1 MPSTSKIDKL
11 LNNWLQEGN
20 SAHQRGDLKQAEKY
34 YLKILEVLPEH
45 QDIRIFIGLV
55 YLAQSNFSKSEK
67 AFKKVLHLNPNN
79 HVASCHLGS
88 SYLQSG
94 KTGDAIDQYRKT
106 IELKSDYADAY
117 YNLGVAYQNSN
128 EVDLAIKSYEREVNI
143 RPDAS
148 LSLNNLGLMYSEKGR
163 LRDAKGCFER
173 LVKREPENVSL
184 LLNLAQCLY
193 KLKETGRAVEVYERI
208 TDLRPELVEALNHL
222 GACYNRLGRYEE
234 AMNCFQS
241 VLNKETD
248 HYEAQFNLANTYQEQ
263 DRIDEALSIY
273 KRIKD
278 MKPSPLYY
286 INYYN
291 ALMKCGLYA
300 DAQALISEGSER
312 FSESTEQHVVS
323 HLTLPRIYTDE
334 EHIKKTR
341 EKFSDGL
348 AALWNKYERG
358 QIPDAELLE
367 VLDQRNNFPLSYQGE
382 DDKKLLSDYGELHS
396 QLVDKLEPQ
405 RGRERV
411 FHFNNHKRIRVAYIS
426 PNFRNHTVSKI
437 MSGFVKYAD
446 RTRFEVFTYYI
457 GPKIENFT
465 NWFQRDSEHFYH
477 LNMSMDDIEKRTMHD
492 EIDILFLADIG
503 MSPIMSALAARR
515 LAPVQCTTWNHPVT
529 SGYPNIDYFVSSE
542 SMEPKN
548 SNAFYS
554 EKLIMLKGIGIPFPF
569 LPPSTSDKGRQ
580 SFNIP
585 EEKLIYISSQSLFKY
600 LPQYD
605 EVYPNILKEV
615 PDSIAVFIEDKH
627 EGMTKLFAERLK
639 SAFESVG
646 VDFESRCIFLPR
658 LSHDDFQR
666 VHCLSD
672 VFLDSIPWSA
682 GSSILEVWCTTP
694 IPSVTRP
701 GKFMRER
708 HMYSMMKV
716 LGLDD
721 YIAQTT
727 DDYINIAVK
736 LGKDRDLNWQIRQQI
751 DENKSRLYENREIVQ
766 QLEKFYSDAIN
777 TYRG

>member
-1 MPSTSKIDKL
+1 MPSTSKVDKL
-11 LNNWLQEGN
+11 LNKWLQEGN
-20 SAHQRGDLKQAEKY
+20 SAHQRGDLRQAEKY
-34 YLKILEVLPEH
+34 YLKILEMLPEH
-45 QDIRIFIGLV
+45 QDILIFIGLV
-55 YLAQSNFSKSEK
+55 YLAQRKFSESEK
-67 AFKKVLHLNPNN
+67 ALQKALSINPLN

-94 KTGDAIDQYRKT
+94 KIGDAIEQYRKA
-106 IELKSDYADAY
+106 IELKPDYADAY
-117 YNLGVAYQNSN
+117 YNLGVAYQNSS
-128 EVDLAIKSYEREVNI
+128 EIDLAIESYELEVNI

-163 LRDAKGCFER
+163 LRDARDCFAR
-173 LVKREPENVSL
+173 VLKREPENVGL

-193 KLKETGRAVEVYERI
+193 KLKETGRAVDVYERI
-208 TDLRPELVEALNHL
+208 TGLRPELLEPLNHL
-222 GACYNRLGRYEE
+222 GACYNRLGRNEE
-234 AMNCFQS
+234 AMSCFQS
-241 VLNKETD
+241 VLNKETY

-263 DRIDEALSIY
+263 DRLDEALSIY
-273 KRIKD
+273 KKIKD
-278 MKPSPLYY
+278 LKPSPLFY

-300 DAQALISEGSER
+300 DAQALISEGNEM
-312 FSESTEQHVVS
+312 FPESTEQQVAAY
-323 HLTLPRIYTDE
+323 LTLPRIYTDE
-334 EHIKKTR
+334 EHIRKSR

-348 AALWNKYERG
+348 AALRDKSEHG

-367 VLDQRNNFPLSYQGE
+367 ILDQRNNFPLSYQGE

-396 QLVDKLEPQ
+396 GLVDKLEPQ

-411 FHFNNHKRIRVAYIS
+411 FDFKNHERIRIAYIS

-446 RTRFEVFTYYI
+446 RSQFEVFTYYL
-457 GPKIENFT
+457 GPKIEDFT
-465 NWFQRDSEHFYH
+465 SWFQEDSEHFYH
-477 LNMSMDDIEKRTMHD
+477 LNMAMDDIEARITCD
-492 EIDILFLADIG
+492 EIDVLFLADIG

-529 SGYPNIDYFVSSE
+529 SGYPNIDYFISSE
-542 SMEPKN
+542 LMEPEN

-554 EKLIMLKGIGIPFPF
+554 EKLIMLKGIGIPFPG
-569 LPPSTSDKGRQ
+569 LPSSKSDKGRQ
-580 SFNIP
+580 SFDLP
-585 EEKLIYISSQSLFKY
+585 EDQMIYISSQSLFKY

-605 EVYPNILKEV
+605 EVYPRILKEV

-627 EGMTKLFAERLK
+627 EGMTKIFAERLK

-646 VDFESRCIFLPR
+646 IDFESRCKFLPR

-694 IPSVTRP
+694 VPAVTRP

-716 LGLDD
+716 LDLDD

-736 LGKDRDLNWQIRQQI
+736 LGKERDLNRQVRRQIE
-751 DENKSRLYENREIVQ
+751 ENKSRLYENREIVQ
-766 QLEKFYSDAIN
+766 QLEKFYSDVIN
-777 TYRG
+777 A